1 MKCTGL
7 MYACENGRILVIKLL
22 LDCFKVDIE

>member
-7 MYACENGRILVIKLL
+7 MYASENGRIEVIKLL